1 MDLLVTIFYTLLA
14 LAVLISFHE
23 FGHFY
28 VARKCGVKVIRFSI
42 GFGSK
47 LYKWKDKKGT
57 EFVLS
62 ALPLGGYVKMVDERE
77 GSVSPENLPYA
88 FTQKNVWQR
97 MAIVIAGPAANFL
110 LAILIYW
117 VLFMKGVTGIVP
129 VIGSIVP
136 GSIAEIAGI
145 RPGHQIIAID
155 GKQTPTIQKLH
166 TQLINRIGESGKI
179 YYTVKLQDSPE
190 NYNYSGSLNNWMSG
204 SSELNPLE
212 SIGII
217 LFSPKVPPIVDAVI
231 PKSPA
236 EKSELKQGDLL
247 LSADGYSLSDWS
259 EWVKYVQLRP
269 SENINLQ
276 VKRENTILN
285 KRITPELTT
294 SAEGKNIGKV
304 GMSVRVPDWPKN
316 MIKNYSYGPFEAL
329 NESIHKTWDISVMIL
344 GSIKKMFIG
353 DISLK
358 HLSGPITIGKVAGQ
372 SAEYGISAYLGFLAL
387 LSISLGIMNLLPVPV
402 LDGGHLMYFI
412 IEAIKGSPL
421 SDKIQLFGFKL
432 GIFLVVGLMSIA
444 LYNDILN

>member
-1 MDLLVTIFYTLLA
+1 MDLFVTIFYTLLA
-14 LAVLISFHE
+14 LAILISFHE

-28 VARKCGVKVIRFSI
+28 VARKCGVKVICFSI
-42 GFGSK
+42 GFGFK

-77 GSVSPENLPYA
+77 GSVSPEDLPYA

-110 LAILIYW
+110 LAMLIYW
-117 VLFMKGVTGIVP
+117 VLFLNGVTGIVP
-129 VIGSIVP
+129 VVGSLVP

-145 RPGHQIIAID
+145 RPGHQIVAVD

-179 YYTVKLQDSPE
+179 NFTVKFSDSLE
-190 NYNYSGSLNNWMSG
+190 NYNYSGNLNNWMSG
-204 SSELNPLE
+204 SSELNPIE

-217 LFSPKVPPIVDAVI
+217 LFSPKVPPVVDVVI

-259 EWVKYVQLRP
+259 EWVEYVQLRP

-285 KRITPELTT
+285 KRITPELIT
-294 SAEGKNIGKV
+294 SVDGKNIGKV
-304 GMSVRVPDWPKN
+304 GMSVKVPDWPKN
-316 MIKNYSYGPFEAL
+316 MIKNYSYSPFEAL
-329 NESIHKTWDISVMIL
+329 NASIHKTWDISVMIL
-344 GSIKKMFIG
+344 GSIKKMFTG

-372 SAEYGISAYLGFLAL
+372 SAEYGISAYLGFLAM

-412 IEAIKGSPL
+412 VEAIKGSPL

-432 GIFLVVGLMSIA
+432 GVFLVVGLMSIA

>member
-47 LYKWKDKKGT
+47 LYKCKDKKVT

-77 GSVSPENLPYA
+77 GSVSPEDLPYA

-110 LAILIYW
+110 LAIFIYW
-117 VLFMKGVTGIVP
+117 VLFLNGVTGIVP
-129 VIGSIVP
+129 VVGSLVP

-145 RPGHQIIAID
+145 RPGHQIVAVD

-179 YYTVKLQDSPE
+179 NFTVKFSDSLE
-190 NYNYSGSLNNWMSG
+190 NYNYSGNLNNWMSG
-204 SSELNPLE
+204 SSELNPLK

-217 LFSPKVPPIVDAVI
+217 LFSPKVPPVVDAVT

-236 EKSELKQGDLL
+236 EKSELQQGDLL
-247 LSADGYSLSDWS
+247 LSADGYFLTEWS
-259 EWVKYVQLRP
+259 EWVEYVQLRP

-276 VKRENTILN
+276 VKRENSILN
-285 KRITPELTT
+285 IRITPELTT
-294 SAEGKNIGKV
+294 SIEGKNIGKV

-329 NESIHKTWDISVMIL
+329 NESMHKTWDISVMIL

-372 SAEYGISAYLGFLAL
+372 SAEYGISSYLGFLAL

-432 GIFLVVGLMSIA
+432 GVFLVVGLMSIA